1 MFRRF
6 PGLFGV
12 LLSSSLAC
20 GPATSRETRTSI
32 AQPSDD
38 PTPGRAQCQT
48 PTELFRSLVVLDRV
62 PPYSTDAQIFGV
74 HDGERITFQG
84 RFEEVEG
91 GGVREI
97 SGVVWEP
104 SPWRESFPANN
115 AAPQLVEDL
124 RSLYS
129 ARGLQVDSVQV
140 LCEGRRIAG
149 REVVAL
155 PGSVYDVREFLVN
168 GNRSLTAAE
177 EAHCNYTLSTMHN
190 LSRDALDLASAQGRF
205 WFDAPRSGVFAAPS
219 GRDHQAPRYAAFRA
233 QVLAATRKLA
243 RGDLFTDPLTVT
255 DPLPAGFAQHH
266 KLRVSVALLVGGR
279 RRNQDAW
286 LVVDTNELL
295 TSGATKAST
304 RVDIDG
310 QWIDAHF
317 TARTAQVAFDSCGDH
332 PFHVKA
338 ELNVVTARGTNRRA
352 ALRFEGTAFFDGS
365 QVALGHLLV
374 PEDDV
379 QQDSNGNRRSV
390 IWDSLDGYG
399 DGASR
404 VRVGD
409 RLALVQDPLDHTPS
423 SGD

>member
-1 MFRRF
+1 M
-6 PGLFGV
+6 
-12 LLSSSLAC
+12 
-20 GPATSRETRTSI
+20 
-32 AQPSDD
+32 
-38 PTPGRAQCQT
+38 
-48 PTELFRSLVVLDRV
+48 VLDRV

-91 GGVREI
+91 GGVREV
-97 SGVVWEP
+97 SGVAWEP
-104 SPWRESFPANN
+104 YPWRESFPTNN
-115 AAPQLVEDL
+115 AAPELVEDL

-129 ARGLQVDSVQV
+129 ARGLQIDSVQV
-140 LCEGRRIAG
+140 ICEGRRITG

-168 GNRSLTAAE
+168 GNRTLTAAQ
-177 EAHCNYTLSTMHN
+177 EAPSNYTLSTKHN
-190 LSRDALDLASAQGRF
+190 LSRDALDLASAQGQF
-205 WFDAPRSGVFAAPS
+205 WFDAPRSSVFSAPS
-219 GRDHQAPRYAAFRA
+219 GRDRRDHQAPRYAAFRA
-233 QVLAATRKLA
+233 QVLAATRELA
-243 RGDLFTDPLTVT
+243 RGDLVTEPLTVT
-255 DPLPAGFAQHH
+255 DPLPAGFALRH
-266 KLRVSVALLVGGR
+266 KLRVSVALVVSGR
-279 RRNQDAW
+279 RRHQDAW

-295 TSGATKAST
+295 TSGATEAST

-317 TARTAQVAFDSCGDH
+317 TARAARVAFDSCGDH
-332 PFHVKA
+332 PFHVTA

-374 PEDDV
+374 PEDEV
-379 QQDSNGNRRSV
+379 QQDGNGNRRSV

-409 RLALVQDPLDHTPS
+409 RLALDQDPS